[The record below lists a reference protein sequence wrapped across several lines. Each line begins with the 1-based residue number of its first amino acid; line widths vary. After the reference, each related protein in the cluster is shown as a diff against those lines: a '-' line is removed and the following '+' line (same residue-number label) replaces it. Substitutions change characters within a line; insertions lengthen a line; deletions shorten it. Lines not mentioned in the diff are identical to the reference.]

1 MDDNSFGLSC
11 KSLNGALEGADAYI
25 LSDIIRDSQGGHIHI
40 VTDDVRLSILS
51 ECLSFFAPD
60 ITIIKF
66 PAWDSVPYDRVSPR
80 SDLVGQRMDAFVR
93 LAAVGDHKEPLP
105 WVVITTVAAVIQKTP
120 PLSMFR
126 GMVKT
131 LSVGENL
138 EMEIFSSD
146 LIDLGYVRNE
156 QVMSTGEF
164 AIRGSLFDIFLPG
177 YSQPIRIDFFGNQID
192 SMKYFD
198 PVTQR
203 TQNKIKNINIKP
215 VSEVILSKNA
225 IENFRVEYRKL
236 FGSVSQSDELYD
248 FISNSRS
255 YPGMEHWL
263 PLFYSNLDTIFS
275 FTPNA
280 SLSLDYNLE
289 EAIDSRLNL
298 ISEYFESRRI
308 LDPVSGGKKSNK
320 EFMENIYHPIPPS
333 MFFID
338 KNDISKLISDKESFL
353 LNPFI
358 SHDEIDQ
365 KDIFKPGLLFSS
377 PNIGEQDDKYLSLF
391 KKIKEITNN
400 NIKVLISLNSQ
411 SSLNTFID
419 LAKKYELSI
428 NKNINN
434 YLDIKQSETHKIFLT
449 TLPLKRGFENDKI
462 CVITEE
468 DIFGERQGR
477 RAYRKRKGD
486 AFISDVSQLHD
497 GDLVVH
503 IEHGIG
509 RYNGLEAINVGD
521 ALHDCLKVLY
531 SGADRLYVPVENID
545 VLSRFGSDS
554 QGVSLD
560 HLGGAA
566 WQARKSKLKE
576 RIKDMAEQLI
586 RISAERQIKEAEK
599 LVPNHPLYN
608 DFCAKFTF
616 NETEDQLQ
624 AIDEV
629 IEDIGSGRPMDR
641 LICGDVGFGKTEVAL
656 RAAFVAALSGVQV
669 AIVVPTTLLARQHY
683 LVFSQRCKGFPINVA
698 ELSRLVSQKRISE
711 VKNNLKDGKVNI
723 IIGTHAL
730 ISKSI
735 EFANLGLLVIDE
747 EQHFGVSHKE
757 RLKELKSDVHVLTM
771 TATPIPRTLQM
782 ALSGVRDLSLIA
794 TPPVDRLAVRT
805 FVLPFDRVV
814 IREAIMREKYRGGQS
829 FYVCPRISDLEAV
842 AKQIEEIIPEVSLV
856 VAHGQ
861 MSSND
866 LENAMTD
873 FSSGKYDILLATNI
887 IESGLDLPKVNTIII
902 HRADNFGLSQ
912 LYQLRGRVGRS
923 NVRAYAYL
931 TINQNK
937 KLTPGAQKRLNVMQ
951 TLDNIGAGFSLA
963 SHDLDIRGAGNLL
976 GEEQSGHI
984 KEVGVELYQKMLK
997 EGVEAARNDKSSK
1010 KKEEDEFSPQINLG
1024 TSVLIPENYVKD
1036 LGTRLTLYRRAADLS
1051 RDDEID
1057 DFSEEMVDRFGQ
1069 LPIEV
1074 KNLLDIVKIK
1084 SLCRL
1089 ANIEKVEAGPKGAV
1103 LSLYKNT
1110 FPNPEGLITFI
1121 SRNSNFI
1128 KVRPDHKIVV
1138 SRQWGNL
1145 KDRVDGVFTVI
1156 NQLSKTIK

>member
-1 MDDNSFGLSC
+1 MDDKPFKLGCTSLS
-11 KSLNGALEGADAYI
+11 GALEGADAYI
-25 LSDIIRDSQGGHIHI
+25 LSKIIRSSQGGHIHI
-40 VTDDVRLSILS
+40 VTDDVRLSVLS
-51 ECLSFFAPD
+51 ESLNFFSPD

-93 LAAVGDHKEPLP
+93 LAAVGDHKEALP
-105 WVVITTVAAVIQKTP
+105 WVVITTVASAIQKTP
-120 PLSMFR
+120 PLKMFR
-126 GMVKT
+126 GMLKT
-131 LSVGENL
+131 LSVGEEL
-138 EMEIFSSD
+138 EMKNFSSE
-146 LIDLGYVRNE
+146 LINLGFVRNE

-177 YSQPIRIDFFGNQID
+177 YNQPVRIDFFGNQID
-192 SMKYFD
+192 SIKYFD
-198 PVTQR
+198 PVSQR
-203 TQNKIKNINIKP
+203 TRNKAKTINIKP

-225 IENFRVEYRKL
+225 IENFRIEYRKL

-248 FISNSRS
+248 FISNGRS

-275 FTPNA
+275 YTPNA
-280 SLSLDYNLE
+280 SLSLDWNLE
-289 EAIDSRLNL
+289 ESIDSRLNL

-308 LDPVSGGKKSNK
+308 LDPISGGKKNK
-320 EFMENIYHPIPPS
+320 EFMGDIYHPIPPS
-333 MFFID
+333 MFFLD
-338 KNDISKLISDKESFL
+338 KSDFLKLISEKQSFQF
-353 LNPFI
+353 NPYI
-358 SHDEIDQ
+358 SHDEIDNKQ
-365 KDIFKPGLLFSS
+365 IFRPGLMFSS
-377 PNIGEQDDKYLSLF
+377 SNIDDKDDKYHSLF
-391 KKIKEITNN
+391 QYIKKLSKE
-400 NIKVLISLNSQ
+400 NIKVLISLNTQ

-419 LAKKYELSI
+419 LARKYDLTI
-428 NKNINN
+428 NKNTKNYFDVEKSTNN
-434 YLDIKQSETHKIFLT
+434 KIFLI
-449 TLPLKRGFENDKI
+449 TLPVKRGFENDKI

-477 RAYRKRKGD
+477 RAYKKRKGD

-531 SGADRLYVPVENID
+531 NGADRLFVPVENID

-554 QGVSLD
+554 QGVALD

-599 LVPNHPLYN
+599 LIPNYPLYN
-608 DFCAKFTF
+608 DFCSKFTF

-629 IEDIGSGRPMDR
+629 IDDIGSGRPMDR

-683 LVFSQRCKGFPINVA
+683 LVFSQRCKGFPVNVA
-698 ELSRLVSQKRISE
+698 ELSRLVSQKKINE

-735 EFANLGLLVIDE
+735 EFANLGLLIIDE

-782 ALSGVRDLSLIA
+782 ALSGVRELSLIA

-842 AKQIEEIIPEVSLV
+842 AKQIEEIMPEVSLV

-984 KEVGVELYQKMLK
+984 KEVGVELYQKMLR
-997 EGVEAARNDKSSK
+997 EGVEAARTDKSSK

-1024 TSVLIPENYVKD
+1024 TSVLIPETYVKD
-1036 LGTRLTLYRRAADLS
+1036 LGTRLTLYRRAAELS

-1057 DFSEEMVDRFGQ
+1057 DFSEEMLDRFGK
-1069 LPIEV
+1069 LPTEV

-1089 ANIEKVEAGPKGAV
+1089 TNIEKIEAGPKGTV
-1103 LSLYKNT
+1103 LSLYKNA
-1110 FPNPEGLITFI
+1110 FPNPEGLISFI
-1121 SRNSNFI
+1121 STSSDSI
-1128 KVRPDHKIVV
+1128 KVRSDHKIVV
-1138 SRQWGNL
+1138 SRQWADLN
-1145 KDRVDGVFTVI
+1145 DRVDGVFVI
-1156 NQLSKTIK
+1156 LNQLLEIIE